1 LTNGNIDVILYY
13 EYKKG
18 CAKPF
23 LRRHMLDYK
32 VIRSR
37 RKTAAIYIREDGSV
51 EVRCPLNY
59 SAGGIERFVSD
70 NREKLEIL
78 SAKRAAEDQK
88 RKAFKVKEQDSLRL
102 MGKEYPLIKTGGN
115 KASFDGK
122 AFYLPQKLWEE
133 EAKHALVK
141 LYKSLAKEIIGKKV
155 EHFSKIM
162 DLKPGRIS
170 INSAK
175 SRWGSCGAKD
185 SLNFSWR
192 LIRAKEEC
200 LDYVIIHELAHIKHR
215 NHSPYFW
222 NLVAEY
228 CPGYK
233 RAKALL
239 FEEQKRLACENWD

>member
-1 LTNGNIDVILYY
+1 
-13 EYKKG
+13 
-18 CAKPF
+18 
-23 LRRHMLDYK
+23 MDYK

-59 SAGGIERFVSD
+59 SAAKIERFVGD
-70 NREKLEIL
+70 NLDKLETL
-78 SAKRAAEDQK
+78 SAKRAAESQK
-88 RKAFKVKEQDSLRL
+88 RKTFKITGQDSLRL

-122 AFYLPQKLWEE
+122 AFYLPVKLGEE
-133 EAKHALVK
+133 EAKLALVK
-141 LYKSLAKEIIGKKV
+141 LYKSLAKEIIGRKV

-162 DLKPGRIS
+162 DLVPGRIS
-170 INSAK
+170 VNGAK
-175 SRWGSCGAKD
+175 SRWGSCGANG

-192 LIRAKEEC
+192 LIRANEEC

-215 NHSPYFW
+215 DHSPYFW
-222 NLVAEY
+222 NLVATY

-239 FEEQKRLACENWD
+239 FEEQERLACENWD